1 MGWPVARL
9 GVATWPLEFGGLD
22 RGVRTPKRSSAGRE
36 PGPEP
41 GSIDHKRGILGVAS
55 WPSWRGQLHVPTH
68 PCGSSPPTRACLPDR
83 LIDMPSDYLPT
94 LYKNRHANRKQ
105 HVCAICLDR
114 TRGTTQKVDY
124 GYGVSIHLCA
134 GHASPDFQRQRGGR
148 DLVLTLSRVWQ
159 ANGCLTTARNRA
171 LDAHL
176 KRLRAH
182 QHTATPRQLRL
193 AQTPPTRRNSL
204 RHRRP
209 PHHHHRPASTTSPH
223 PSPNDP
229 AHAPSAAGTPSADG

>member
-1 MGWPVARL
+1 
-9 GVATWPLEFGGLD
+9 
-22 RGVRTPKRSSAGRE
+22 
-36 PGPEP
+36 
-41 GSIDHKRGILGVAS
+41 
-55 WPSWRGQLHVPTH
+55 
-68 PCGSSPPTRACLPDR
+68 
-83 LIDMPSDYLPT
+83 MPSDYLPT
-94 LYKNRHANRKQ
+94 LYKNRNANRKQ

-176 KRLRAH
+176 NRLRAH
-182 QHTATPRQLRL
+182 RTKPLPGSYAWPKLRQHAETAFATGAHHTTITASLDHLPTILRRTTQPTHHPPL
-193 AQTPPTRRNSL
+193 A
-204 RHRRP
+204 HR
-209 PHHHHRPASTTSPH
+209 
-223 PSPNDP
+223 
-229 AHAPSAAGTPSADG
+229 AHAG